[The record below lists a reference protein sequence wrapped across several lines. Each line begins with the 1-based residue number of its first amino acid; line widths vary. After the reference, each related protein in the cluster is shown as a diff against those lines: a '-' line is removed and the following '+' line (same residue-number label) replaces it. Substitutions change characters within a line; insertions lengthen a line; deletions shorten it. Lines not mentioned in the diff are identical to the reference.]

1 MRNFLLRVFVSFI
14 FSSSAYASTMYCKV
28 DTAYVCTDNGCSEVK
43 SEIFINIDVVR
54 KTYQRG
60 DSKGID
66 THNMNVYS
74 SGQYVI
80 AEIPGSAYLK
90 IDASNDLNDLSFF
103 EIVHL
108 GLKTWNNFGKCKAN
122 N

>member
-1 MRNFLLRVFVSFI
+1 MKKLFRIVLLSLLL
-14 FSSSAYASTMYCKV
+14 SGNAYATSMYCKV
-28 DTAYVCTDNGCSEVK
+28 EKAYSCSDKGCKEVK

-74 SGQYVI
+74 SGHYVI

-90 IDASNDLNDLSFF
+90 IDASNDLSFF

-108 GLKTWNNFGKCKAN
+108 GLNTWNNFGKCKTN